1 MEHGGTR
8 GCSFAACVRVR
19 RLLWVCVC
27 VSVSAAA
34 AVRPRGALLEFMLAG
49 AAREE
54 AERGRVASTNKVGGV
69 C

>member
-1 MEHGGTR
+1 MQLCCLRESAT
-8 GCSFAACVRVR
+8 AAVG
-19 RLLWVCVC
+19 VCVC